1 MMDYSAI
8 ERLAKIALAMR
19 SRAYKPKNVDEDLE
33 GCVILDDRGV
43 LHRGCSIHYDC
54 DHLVIEASSVSI
66 ASMIA
71 SGSNSI
77 QAICMTDA
85 TPSLDAL
92 MRIKEFSHQ
101 ETVCFCV
108 SKEDNKTH
116 YIKINI
122 DSRIEKLSKL

>member
-8 ERLAKIALAMR
+8 ERLAKTALAMR
-19 SRAYKPKNVDEDLE
+19 SRAYKPENVDEDLE

-71 SGSNSI
+71 SGSTSI
-77 QAICMTDA
+77 QAICMTDPN
-85 TPSLDAL
+85 PSLDAL
-92 MRIKEFSHQ
+92 MRIKEFSSH

-108 SKEDNKTH
+108 KEEDGQNQ

-122 DSRIEKLSKL
+122 ENRIEKLSKL